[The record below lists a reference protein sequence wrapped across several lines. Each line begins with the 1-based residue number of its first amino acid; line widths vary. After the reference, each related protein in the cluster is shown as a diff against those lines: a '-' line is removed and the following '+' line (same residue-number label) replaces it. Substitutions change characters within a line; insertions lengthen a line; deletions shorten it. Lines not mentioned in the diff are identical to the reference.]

1 MAVERVLN
9 PIGMRAAADLS
20 GKQFYIVEITGADTV
35 NVCDAATDVPFGV
48 LQNDPKSGETA
59 VIAYADGEI
68 TKVVSDGSVTAI
80 AIGDQLGTNASGKAV
95 KKATSGELV
104 LGRALEA
111 SSADGIIITMVIEK
125 GHVA

>member
-20 GKQFYIVEITGADTV
+20 DKQFYIVEITGADTV

>member
-20 GKQFYIVEITGADTV
+20 DKQFYIVEITGADTV

-68 TKVVSDGSVTAI
+68 TKVVSDGSATAI

-95 KKATSGELV
+95 KKTLSGELV

-111 SSADGIIITMVIEK
+111 SSADGIIIAMVIEK
-125 GHVA
+125 GHVP